1 MNETIDFYLSKE
13 GTVYA
18 LALDAFKAFD
28 RVNFSKL
35 FEILLFREVNP
46 IYLRFLMN
54 MYTGQRL
61 CVKYNTATSELFSVS
76 NGVKQGGVLSPTLYS
91 VYINGLL
98 DELEVSGYGCKIG
111 DVFVGCI
118 SYADDIIL
126 LCASVYGLRKM
137 IHICE
142 NFASSHHIKFNGSK
156 CNLMIYSRNNDE
168 VNLEVKVF
176 NEKVEIVNEIKYL
189 GFMMS
194 NNIEEDSVMEN
205 VIKDFNT
212 KFNIFMGDF
221 NKVGSVLKNELFSV
235 YCTSF
240 YGSHICR
247 LNNVE
252 RVDVQWRKA
261 IRRVWGLPYRAH
273 NALLP
278 HISKLLPPKILFL
291 TRFIRYFMNNLIS
304 LNSVVKFVFRS
315 AITNDTLLG
324 NNFRYI
330 LYKCGYNRNDYE
342 QGHINV
348 DDIHK
353 KIIADWI
360 GSFMNDD
367 IRLGSHNNELIQRR
381 DAIEPWI
388 LTKEETQT
396 VIDILAIS

>member
-1 MNETIDFYLSKE
+1 
-13 GTVYA
+13 
-18 LALDAFKAFD
+18 
-28 RVNFSKL
+28 
-35 FEILLFREVNP
+35 
-46 IYLRFLMN
+46 
-54 MYTGQRL
+54 
-61 CVKYNTATSELFSVS
+61 
-76 NGVKQGGVLSPTLYS
+76 
-91 VYINGLL
+91 
-98 DELEVSGYGCKIG
+98 
-111 DVFVGCI
+111 
-118 SYADDIIL
+118 
-126 LCASVYGLRKM
+126 
-137 IHICE
+137 
-142 NFASSHHIKFNGSK
+142 
-156 CNLMIYSRNNDE
+156 
-168 VNLEVKVF
+168 
-176 NEKVEIVNEIKYL
+176 
-189 GFMMS
+189 MS

-291 TRFIRYFMNNLIS
+291 TRFIRYFMNNLS
-304 LNSVVKFVFRS
+304 SCNSVVKFVFRS

-360 GSFMNDD
+360 GSFKNDD
-367 IRLGSHNNELIQRR
+367 IRLGSHINELIQRR
-381 DAIEPWI
+381 DALEPWI
-388 LTKEETQT
+388 LTKEETQS
-396 VIDILAIS
+396 VIEMLAIS